1 MCGIVGY
8 VGNKQVVPLIIEGL
22 RKLEYRGYDS
32 AGIAVVDE
40 GHQLKI
46 RRAEGKLR
54 NLEEALRQKPL
65 DGTYG
70 VGHTRWATHGR
81 PTEEN
86 AHPHRDC
93 TGRVVVVHNGIIENY
108 LELKDGLRKKDHR
121 FVTETDTEILP
132 HWIEEHLKQG
142 GNFEQA
148 VRRTVGE
155 LRGIFALSML
165 SADEPDTIISARLGP
180 PVVIG
185 VGDGEYFVAS
195 DIPAI
200 LEHTRDVFFLGDGEI
215 AVMTKDSV
223 RVTDFAGTQVEPQM
237 QRITWDPI
245 QAEKG
250 GFKHFMLKE
259 IYEQPRAVRET
270 VEGRISLDTGRVFLD
285 EIEDIAEADFQR
297 LTSIKIAACG
307 TSWHAGLAGKYM
319 IEQLARISVDV
330 DYASEF
336 RYRDVVLDENTLLL
350 VISQSGETAD
360 TIAALREVK
369 ERGGKVL
376 SICNVQGSMITR
388 EANGTILTHAGPEI
402 GVASTKAFTG
412 QLTAL
417 FLIALYLGQ
426 IRNRPSPDEARFLM
440 QQFTRIPH
448 KLETILQ
455 GDETGI
461 YESLARQF
469 FRHTDFLYLARGIHY
484 PIALEGALKLKEI
497 SYIHAEG
504 YPAGEMKHGPNA
516 LIDENLPVV
525 VLATRD
531 ESDPDS
537 MTRYEKSV
545 SNIQEEKARDGIVIT
560 IATENDHLARA
571 ASDHIIELPPA
582 PELLSPLLEIIPLQL
597 LAYHIAVRRG
607 CDVDQPRNLAK
618 SVTVE

>member
-8 VGNKQVVPLIIEGL
+8 VGNKQVVPLIIDGL

-40 GHQLKI
+40 DHQLQI

-54 NLEEALRQKPL
+54 NLEEALRQKPI

-108 LELKDGLRKKDHR
+108 LELKDDLRKKDHN
-121 FVTETDTEILP
+121 FVTETDTEIVAHL
-132 HWIEEHLKQG
+132 IEEHLKQG
-142 GNFEQA
+142 KGLEQA
-148 VRRTVGE
+148 VRQTVRE

-165 SADEPDTIISARLGP
+165 SADEPDTIISARQGP

-215 AVMTKDSV
+215 AILAKDSV
-223 RVTDFAGTQVEPQM
+223 RVTDFAGNPVEPQM

-270 VEGRISLDTGRVFLD
+270 VEGRISLDTGRAFID
-285 EIEDIAEADFQR
+285 EMKNISEEDFRRFSA
-297 LTSIKIAACG
+297 IKIAACG
-307 TSWHAGLAGKYM
+307 TSLHAGLAGKYM
-319 IEQLARISVDV
+319 IEQLARVNVDV

-336 RYRDVVLDENTLLL
+336 RYRDPVLDENTLLL

-369 ERGGKVL
+369 ERGVKVL

-388 EANGTILTHAGPEI
+388 EADGTILTHAGPEI
-402 GVASTKAFTG
+402 GVASTKAFTS
-412 QLTAL
+412 QM
-417 FLIALYLGQ
+417 IALYLLGLYLGQ
-426 IRNRPSPDEARFLM
+426 LRGTLSPEESRAHA
-440 QQFTRIPH
+440 QQLAELPVKMEH
-448 KLETILQ
+448 LLN
-455 GDETGI
+455 
-461 YESLARQF
+461 ESDAIEDLSKEF
-469 FRHTDFLYLARGIHY
+469 FRVTDFLYLGRGINF

-516 LIDENLPVV
+516 LIDERLPVMFIN
-525 VLATRD
+525 TR
-531 ESDPDS
+531 EAGNRASEL
-537 MTRYEKSV
+537 RYEKTH
-545 SNIQEEKARDGIVIT
+545 SNIVEVKAREGIVISVL
-560 IATENDHLARA
+560 TEGDSMSSVVSDYVIEIP
-571 ASDHIIELPPA
+571 ASSD
-582 PELLSPLLEIIPLQL
+582 LLSPILSVIPLQL

>member
-1 MCGIVGY
+1 M
-8 VGNKQVVPLIIEGL
+8 PLIIDGL

-40 GHQLKI
+40 DHQLQI

-54 NLEEALRQKPL
+54 NLEEALRQKPI

-108 LELKDGLRKKDHR
+108 LELKDDLRKKDHQ
-121 FVTETDTEILP
+121 FVTETDTEIVAHL
-132 HWIEEHLKQG
+132 IEEHLKQG
-142 GNFEQA
+142 KGLEQA
-148 VRRTVGE
+148 VRQTVGE

-165 SADEPDTIISARLGP
+165 SADEPDTIISARQGP

-195 DIPAI
+195 DVPAI

-215 AVMTKDSV
+215 AVLAKDSV
-223 RVTDFAGTQVEPQM
+223 RVTDFAGNHVEPHM

-285 EIEDIAEADFQR
+285 EMKDISEEDFKR
-297 LTSIKIAACG
+297 FTSIKIAACG
-307 TSWHAGLAGKYM
+307 TSLHAGLAGKYM
-319 IEQLARISVDV
+319 IEQLARIGVDV

-336 RYRDVVLDENTLLL
+336 RYRDPVLDKNTLLL

-369 ERGGKVL
+369 ERGAKVL

-388 EANGTILTHAGPEI
+388 EADGTILTHAGPEI
-402 GVASTKAFTG
+402 GVASTKAFTS
-412 QLTAL
+412 QM
-417 FLIALYLGQ
+417 IALYLLGLYLGQ
-426 IRNRPSPDEARFLM
+426 LRGTLSPE
-440 QQFTRIPH
+440 
-448 KLETILQ
+448 
-455 GDETGI
+455 
-461 YESLARQF
+461 ESLAHSQQLAELPVKMEHLLNDADAIEELSKEF
-469 FRHTDFLYLARGIHY
+469 FRVTDFLYLGRGINF
-484 PIALEGALKLKEI
+484 PVALEGALKLKEI

-516 LIDENLPVV
+516 LIDERLPVMFV
-525 VLATRD
+525 NTR
-531 ESDPDS
+531 EAGNRASEL
-537 MTRYEKSV
+537 RYEKTH
-545 SNIQEEKARDGIVIT
+545 SNIVEVKAREGIVISVL
-560 IATENDHLARA
+560 TEGDSMSSVVSDYVIEIP
-571 ASDHIIELPPA
+571 ASSD
-582 PELLSPLLEIIPLQL
+582 LLSPILSVIPLQL